1 MIYGTMRNRGIAA
14 LAALFLSIA
23 PTDAAA
29 QLRPL
34 DPGDW
39 RMWEPGRTFA
49 VEAGGG
55 VLGGQRA
62 ALAGT
67 RGTLVEAG
75 NFRAFWRTGRVVFEA
90 AGTGRRFFS
99 DDERFAAAEEN
110 VNEPGPDRHDSGD
123 YRVSSSVRLT
133 GERAPVLAVLRF
145 GTRLPTTDNRVG
157 LDRDAIDFF
166 ALAGG
171 RVARGRASLAAETGV
186 SINGTRNPGFEQSD
200 VWVYILRGE
209 VDAGP
214 VVAGVTWTGQ
224 MDGLKGR
231 SIRGNEDLSEVRV
244 GVRTRGRFYLR
255 GELVKGVAT
264 YSPDLGF
271 LLTIGT
277 IR

>member
-1 MIYGTMRNRGIAA
+1 MIASRIGGIAA
-14 LAALFLSIA
+14 TAALFLCA
-23 PTDAAA
+23 PATASA

-39 RMWEPGRTFA
+39 RLWEPGRSFA

-75 NFRAFWRTGRVVFEA
+75 NFRALWRTGRVVFEA
-90 AGTGRRFFS
+90 AGTVQRIFD
-99 DDERFAAAEEN
+99 DDERFAASEAN

-123 YRVSSSVRLT
+123 YRVSSTVRLT
-133 GERAPVLAVLRF
+133 TERAPVLAVLRF

-166 ALAGG
+166 ALAGA
-171 RVARGRASLAAETGV
+171 RAVRGRASLSAETGV
-186 SINGTRNPGFEQSD
+186 SINGTRDPGFEQSD

-214 VVAGVTWTGQ
+214 VVPSLTWTGQ
-224 MDGLKGR
+224 MDGLKDR
-231 SIRGNEDLSEVRV
+231 AIRGNEDLSELRL
-244 GVRTRGRFYLR
+244 GVRTRGRIYLR

-264 YSPDLGF
+264 HSPDLGV
-271 LLTIGT
+271 LLAVGT

>member
-1 MIYGTMRNRGIAA
+1 MRIRGIAA
-14 LAALFLSIA
+14 LAALLLSIA
-23 PTDAAA
+23 PTSAVA

-34 DPGDW
+34 DASEW

-90 AGTGRRFFS
+90 AGTARRFFS

-166 ALAGG
+166 ALAGA

-186 SINGTRNPGFEQSD
+186 GINGTRDPGFEQSD

-209 VDAGP
+209 LDAGP
-214 VVAGVTWTGQ
+214 IVPSVTWTGQ

-244 GVRTRGRFYLR
+244 GLRTRGRLYLR
-255 GELVKGVAT
+255 GELVKGIAT
-264 YSPDLGF
+264 YSPELGF
-271 LLTIGT
+271 LLTVGT